1 MLGSHLIKSW
11 CRQQKVTALSSAETE
26 TYALVCTSCEDLGIA
41 AFGVDFGVAYE
52 IEAYTDAKAALG
64 ILQRT
69 GIGKVR
75 HIRTQ
80 ALWLQECGRE
90 KRIQFLKV
98 LGDANPADAQTKHQ
112 PRESNGRYAK
122 MCACDFPE
130 GVIEFAFTVKSLG
143 SLRGGGW

>member
-1 MLGSHLIKSW
+1 MAGRHPSKTW
-11 CRQQKVTALSSAETE
+11 CRQQKVTALSGAEAETN
-26 TYALVCTSCEDLGIA
+26 ALVCASCEGLGMA
-41 AFGVDFGVAYE
+41 AFGKDLGVAYE

-90 KRIQFLKV
+90 KRIQFHKV
-98 LGDANPADAQTKHQ
+98 LGDVNPADAMTKYLAEAKLNNHL
-112 PRESNGRYAK
+112 EALKAKFEDGRA
-122 MCACDFPE
+122 MMAPALD
-130 GVIEFAFTVKSLG
+130 
-143 SLRGGGW
+143 